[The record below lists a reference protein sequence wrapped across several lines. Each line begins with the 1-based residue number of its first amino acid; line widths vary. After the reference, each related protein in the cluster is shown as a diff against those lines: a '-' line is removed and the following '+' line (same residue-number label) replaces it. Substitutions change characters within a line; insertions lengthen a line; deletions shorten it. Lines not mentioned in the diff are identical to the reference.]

1 MCFVTG
7 LVCFPVTLWFFVW
20 LPPGGIVHPGHW
32 VSGQWLF
39 PAEQAA
45 VCGTSVPM
53 HSSVDGLLNCF
64 QFGGSNA
71 AQNIRAQNMGIALLF
86 QVNNIFHKYLGG
98 EQLGP
103 MISVHLTSWGAAVPS
118 PEELYVSVPA
128 GGGTCRSSRTRLQ
141 FSSPHRCRWQ
151 QCSPMSPFLE
161 GPPRL

>member
-7 LVCFPVTLWFFVW
+7 LVCFPVTLRFFVW

-39 PAEQAA
+39 LLSRPWCVGPVSHAL
-45 VCGTSVPM
+45 VCRWTFELFPVR
-53 HSSVDGLLNCF
+53 
-64 QFGGSNA
+64 GSNA
-71 AQNIRAQNMGIALLF
+71 AENIRAQSMGITLLF

-103 MISVHLTSWGAAVPS
+103 MISVHLTSCGAAVPS

-128 GGGTCRSSRTRLQ
+128 SRGTCRSSRTRAGLRP
-141 FSSPHRCRWQ
+141 SV
-151 QCSPMSPFLE
+151 
-161 GPPRL
+161 

>member
-7 LVCFPVTLWFFVW
+7 LVCFTVTLSLFVW
-20 LPPGGIVHPGHW
+20 LPPGGMVHPGRW

-53 HSSVDGLLNCF
+53 HTVDGLELF
-64 QFGGSNA
+64 PVWGSNA
-71 AQNIRAQNMGIALLF
+71 AENIRAQSVGIALLF

-118 PEELYVSVPA
+118 PEELYVSVPT
-128 GGGTCRSSRTRLQ
+128 GRGTCRSSRTGAGVRP
-141 FSSPHRCRWQ
+141 SV
-151 QCSPMSPFLE
+151 
-161 GPPRL
+161 